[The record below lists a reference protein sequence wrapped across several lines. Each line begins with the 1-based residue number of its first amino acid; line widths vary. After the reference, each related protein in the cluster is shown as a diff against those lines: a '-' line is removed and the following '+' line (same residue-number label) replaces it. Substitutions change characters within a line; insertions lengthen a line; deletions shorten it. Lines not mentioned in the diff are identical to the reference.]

1 MLLRNLILLLA
12 LVGTTQYYAQKE
24 LDNICL
30 TPKEFDFYANK
41 YVRYKSLLT
50 DTTIMG
56 KEIRTYIRL
65 QAEKSKIISVD
76 SLIII
81 NKDGIINAYKESYS
95 KLSDKY
101 TKEKTH
107 CKRRTNI
114 LIGSLSVNVLLVGII
129 WLVK

>member
-1 MLLRNLILLLA
+1 
-12 LVGTTQYYAQKE
+12 
-24 LDNICL
+24 
-30 TPKEFDFYANK
+30 
-41 YVRYKSLLT
+41 
-50 DTTIMG
+50 MG